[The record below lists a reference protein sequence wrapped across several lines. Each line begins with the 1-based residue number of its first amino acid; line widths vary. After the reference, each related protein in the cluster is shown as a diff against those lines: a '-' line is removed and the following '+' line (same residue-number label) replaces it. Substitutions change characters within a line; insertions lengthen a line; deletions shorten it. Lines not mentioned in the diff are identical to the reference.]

1 MTWKDIKVATLQKMF
16 AADGNDI
23 PSDGSADE
31 YVSAMPHVA
40 NEALAMLA
48 TAGRYLIKTITISHD
63 GTNKTYDL
71 RTLATDYY
79 DIDTIM
85 YSLDNSEPREWV
97 KYRMINGSLVF
108 YGCPAGTYTV
118 LYKAYPQPITD
129 ATLDGYVLP
138 LQQEVVVLIP
148 LYMASQLYK
157 EDDPS
162 ISATYR
168 NEFEVG
174 FDRLN
179 KLIDVTTKEFT
190 SESGW
195 S

>member
-16 AADGNDI
+16 AADGNNI

-31 YVSAMPHVA
+31 YVSAMPQAA
-40 NEALAMLA
+40 NEALSMLA

-79 DIDTIM
+79 DIDSIM
-85 YSLDNSEPREWV
+85 YSQGGSAPREWV
-97 KYRMINGSLVF
+97 RYKMINGSIVF

-129 ATLDGYVLP
+129 STLDTYVLP

-157 EDDPS
+157 DDDNA
-162 ISATYR
+162 IATTYR

-174 FDRLN
+174 FERLN

-195 S
+195 I